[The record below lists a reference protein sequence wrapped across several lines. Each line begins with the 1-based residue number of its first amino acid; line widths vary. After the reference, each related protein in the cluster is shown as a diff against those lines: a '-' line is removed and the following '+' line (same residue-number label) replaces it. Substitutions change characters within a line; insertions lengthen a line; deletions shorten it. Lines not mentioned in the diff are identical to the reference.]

1 MDCVIRCGFVGW
13 VIHAGCCCSS
23 NDDDDDDES
32 TASFFCASMVF
43 SSNRFILLVD
53 DDLVVVGDNVVRF
66 DAEENE
72 DGVINPLLCR
82 FIAVVVVVLM
92 LS

>member
-1 MDCVIRCGFVGW
+1 MGW
-13 VIHAGCCCSS
+13 VIHAGFGSS
-23 NDDDDDDES
+23 NVDDDDDIGA
-32 TASFFCASMVF
+32 TLFFCASMVL
-43 SSNRFILLVD
+43 SSNRSAAPLVILLVD
-53 DDLVVVGDNVVRF
+53 DDLVVVGVNVVRF

-82 FIAVVVVVLM
+82 FIAVVVVLM

>member
-1 MDCVIRCGFVGW
+1 MGW
-13 VIHAGCCCSS
+13 VIHAGFGSS
-23 NDDDDDDES
+23 NVDDDDDIGA
-32 TASFFCASMVF
+32 TLFFCASMVL
-43 SSNRFILLVD
+43 SSNRSAAPLVILLV
-53 DDLVVVGDNVVRF
+53 DDLVVVGVNVVRF

-82 FIAVVVVVLM
+82 FIAVVVVLM